1 MGVYFFSLFNTKS
14 IVEGILIRIKGAAIY
29 RNVIKV
35 NKQILKFPYSG
46 NIVFDVRKCVL
57 VDHSV
62 IETLHH
68 LKDDFKNEGGHLT
81 ILGINEFTNEHGSE
95 NQLETKRKNHK

>member
-1 MGVYFFSLFNTKS
+1 MGVYFFSLFKTKS

-35 NKQILKFPYSG
+35 KKQILKFPYSKE
-46 NIVFDVRKCVL
+46 VVLDVRKCIM

-68 LKDDFKNEGGHLT
+68 LKADFKNEGGNLT
-81 ILGINEFTNEHGSE
+81 ILGIDEFKNTLGSKHHSA
-95 NQLETKRKNHK
+95 TKVKKK

>member
-1 MGVYFFSLFNTKS
+1 LGVYFFSLFKTKS

-68 LKDDFKNEGGHLT
+68 LKDEFENEGGHLT
-81 ILGINEFTNEHGSE
+81 ILGIDEFKNAHGSKHH
-95 NQLETKRKNHK
+95 LATKRIHHK